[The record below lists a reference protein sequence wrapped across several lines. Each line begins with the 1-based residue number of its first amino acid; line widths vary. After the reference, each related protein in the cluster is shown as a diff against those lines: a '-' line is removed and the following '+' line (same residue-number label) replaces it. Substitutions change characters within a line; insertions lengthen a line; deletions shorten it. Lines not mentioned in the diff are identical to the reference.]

1 MSISLGRARDWNLGL
16 SISLGRVSE
25 SRPWSL
31 LSKGLESWLVKGLV
45 LVCRPWSWSSNGI
58 QTGERFIDRPWS
70 DKESWS
76 DKGLESWSDKG
87 ILFGFVDRSWS
98 RNGFESRSRNGFNM
112 DRAMVLN
119 RARNLGRANGFESR
133 SRQWF

>member
-1 MSISLGRARDWNLGL
+1 M

-76 DKGLESWSDKG
+76 DKG

-98 RNGFESRSRNGFNM
+98 RNGFESRSRNGLNM

-119 RARNLGRANGFESR
+119 RARNLGRALVFESR
-133 SRQWF
+133 IGFLNRALVF